1 LPFGVKKHWLS
12 ANVQLEA
19 FPEIFMVF
27 RDPVRGLVMG
37 AVGLAFLALSGC
49 ATLGKPLPPPPT
61 TTEIVQ
67 MAKDGRSADEIIG
80 RMKESRAVYR
90 LPASEL
96 AKLREQGVPDAV
108 IDYMQQTY
116 IEAERYEEYRRAR
129 DFYWGYAWPA
139 PYWPHPPYRYRFW
152 PYYW

>member
-1 LPFGVKKHWLS
+1 LRKTVQWLAGATVGVTL
-12 ANVQLEA
+12 
-19 FPEIFMVF
+19 
-27 RDPVRGLVMG
+27 
-37 AVGLAFLALSGC
+37 LALSGC
-49 ATLGKPLPPPPT
+49 ATLGKSLPLPPT
-61 TTEIVQ
+61 TAEILQ

-96 AKLREQGVPDAV
+96 AKLREQGMPDAV
-108 IDYMQQTY
+108 IDHMQRTY

-139 PYWPHPPYRYRFW
+139 PYRFHPACRYCFR
-152 PYYW
+152 PYYWW